1 MTDTTTAVT
10 VPGFVTMIDQDNT
23 TLPALAQIA
32 TDLLVQGEYQQLPA
46 PHYLS
51 ISHGGQSIALG
62 FGRDLDACHAL
73 ARWAEQFGG
82 TVTGTPHQS
91 EEGQRQVYCQVGF
104 IYGGARVE
112 LSAFIPASQEGNADD

>member
-1 MTDTTTAVT
+1 MTDTTTVT
-10 VPGFVTMIDQDNT
+10 VPEFVTMIDRSEH

-32 TDLLVQGEYQQLPA
+32 TDLLVQADYQHLPA
-46 PHYLS
+46 PHYMS
-51 ISHGGQSIALG
+51 ISRGGQSISFG

-82 TVTGTPHQS
+82 TVTGTPHTS
-91 EEGQRQVYCQVGF
+91 SDGQPQVYCQVGF
-104 IYGGARVE
+104 VYGGARVE

>member
-1 MTDTTTAVT
+1 MTDTTVT
-10 VPGFVTMIDQDNT
+10 VPEFVTMIDHSEH
-23 TLPALAQIA
+23 TLPAMAQIA
-32 TDLLVQGEYQQLPA
+32 ADLLVQAGYQQLPA

-51 ISHGGQSIALG
+51 ISRGGQSISLG

-91 EEGQRQVYCQVGF
+91 EDGQRQVYCQVGF
-104 IYGGARVE
+104 VYGGVRVE
-112 LSAFIPASQEGNADD
+112 LSAFIPASQEGNTDD

>member
-1 MTDTTTAVT
+1 MTDTTVT
-10 VPGFVTMIDQDNT
+10 VPEFVTMIDQAEH
-23 TLPALAQIA
+23 TLPALARITA
-32 TDLLVQGEYQQLPA
+32 DLLVQAEYQQLPA

-51 ISHGGQSIALG
+51 ISHGGQSISLG

-91 EEGQRQVYCQVGF
+91 EDGQRQVYCQVGF
-104 IYGGARVE
+104 VYGGARVE
-112 LSAFIPASQEGNADD
+112 LSAFIPASQEGNTDD

>member
-1 MTDTTTAVT
+1 MTDTTTVT
-10 VPGFVTMIDQDNT
+10 IPEFVTMIDHSEH
-23 TLPALAQIA
+23 TLPAMAQIA
-32 TDLLVQGEYQQLPA
+32 TDLLVQAEYQHLPA

-51 ISHGGQSIALG
+51 ISRGGQSISLG

-91 EEGQRQVYCQVGF
+91 EDGQRQVYCQVGF

-112 LSAFIPASQEGNADD
+112 LSAFIPASQEGNTDD

>member
-1 MTDTTTAVT
+1 MTDTTAVT
-10 VPGFVTMIDQDNT
+10 VPEFVTMIDHSEH
-23 TLPALAQIA
+23 TLPAMAQITA
-32 TDLLVQGEYQQLPA
+32 DLLVQADYEHLPA
-46 PHYLS
+46 PHYVSL
-51 ISHGGQSIALG
+51 SHGGQSISLG

-91 EEGQRQVYCQVGF
+91 EDGQRQVYCQVCF

-112 LSAFIPASQEGNADD
+112 LSAFIPASQEGNAND

>member
-1 MTDTTTAVT
+1 MTDATAVT
-10 VPGFVTMIDQDNT
+10 VPEFVTMIDHSEHP
-23 TLPALAQIA
+23 LPAMAQITA
-32 TDLLVQGEYQQLPA
+32 DLLVQADYAQLPA

-51 ISHGGQSIALG
+51 ISHGGQSISLG

-73 ARWAEQFGG
+73 AQWAEQFGG

-91 EEGQRQVYCQVGF
+91 EDGQRQVYCQVGF
-104 IYGGARVE
+104 VYGGARVE